1 MPTIILYLLKVIIC
15 SGMLYGYYRLFLRN
29 KVFHRWNRFYL
40 LIAVVISISF
50 PLVRI
55 NIEPGTATAE
65 TSQVVRMLQVINT
78 GEAMIADVDHRSPL
92 ITGEQAAGAVY
103 LVISLLMMLLL
114 VHALLKVYRLIRQ
127 YPANRMD
134 GMYVVSSDAKGTPF
148 SFFRYIFWNNKIDIT
163 TDAGQKIFKHE
174 MVHVQEKH
182 SADRLFMNMVLV
194 FFWSNPFFWLIRR
207 EMNMIHEFIADSKAV
222 GGHDTTS
229 FAAMII
235 RTAYPQHNFDVT
247 SNFFSSSIKRRL
259 FMLTKL
265 NKPGTSYLG
274 RVLALPLLAFV
285 FIAFTLKMKNNPA
298 VMQLDKPIT
307 VVIDAGHG
315 GDDGGAWSDRVY
327 EKDITLT
334 LAKKVKALNN
344 NPAIN
349 ILLTRETDIHQ
360 PVREKVTWSLQQQ
373 PDAFISI
380 HVGANPSY
388 SDKSP
393 GFELHISKNSGAKET
408 KVRTLASLIS
418 EEINTSYAVFPQ
430 LKQHREK
437 GIWVLDAPEI
447 DYPAILI
454 ECGYLTNKK
463 DLAFI
468 SDAANQEKIA
478 RNILKAIERY
488 AKAVE
493 NGTGTAVWEEVPE
506 ASFASSGNKGETF
519 SAVPDTLPRKI
530 KSVDITKDGM
540 VIVIYN
546 DNKAEK
552 ITRNEAISKGILKAI
567 PNEEPAEVRPPFSL
581 GDVAANTPVYVNGKE
596 IDPQELDRIDP
607 SCFENISI
615 LKGPYDQLGER
626 GKNGAIV
633 IITIN
638 KLVKYKDQPTPKVS
652 EEDKVFHKTE
662 VEATYPG
669 GEQAWLQ
676 YIQQVLNKN
685 LDALKKE
692 NKSGTCVVQ
701 FIVGTDG
708 SISNI
713 EVLTMQDTKLA
724 ELAAEAIKNGPKW
737 IPAKQ
742 NGHIVKAYRRQPV
755 TFLNKG

>member
-15 SGMLYGYYRLFLRN
+15 SGILYGYYRLFLRN

-298 VMQLDKPIT
+298 VMQLNKPIT

-315 GDDGGAWSDRVY
+315 GNEPGARSGNVY
-327 EKDITLT
+327 EKDLTLA
-334 LAKKVKALNN
+334 LAKKVKTLNT

-349 ILLTRETDIHQ
+349 ILLTRETDVFKS
-360 PVREKVTWSLQQQ
+360 VRDKVSWAVQQK

-380 HVGANPSY
+380 HINAAPPEGQP
-388 SDKSP
+388 KS
-393 GFELHISKNSGAKET
+393 GFEIYIGNNPGNFEWET
-408 KVRTLASLIS
+408 RTLASLIS
-418 EEINTSYAVFPQ
+418 EEISTNYAVFPQ
-430 LKQHREK
+430 LKQGVRK
-437 GIWVLDAPEI
+437 IWTLDATEVN
-447 DYPAILI
+447 YPALII
-454 ECGYLTNKK
+454 ECGYITDKK

-468 SDAANQEKIA
+468 SDNANQEKIA
-478 RNILKAIERY
+478 RNILSAIEKY

-506 ASFASSGNKGETF
+506 TLFASSGNKGETF

-546 DNKAEK
+546 NNKAEK

-615 LKGPYDQLGER
+615 LKDPYDKLGER

-633 IITIN
+633 ITTI
-638 KLVKYKDQPTPKVS
+638 KRLVKYKDQPTPKVS

-669 GEQAWLQ
+669 GEQAWSQ

-742 NGHIVKAYRRQPV
+742 NGYIVKAYRRQPV